1 MPLPTDGG
9 AGLCGCRRAAKMFGP
24 PADELHSCFN
34 SWLVNSDLTDLN
46 LDQPRFPTCLSIPGS
61 SAAVI
66 NTMLFSTDKRA
77 LRNNPIHPK
86 TRSRIQ
92 FKDFHLKYQRSSYTS
107 QYDEL
112 YG

>member
-46 LDQPRFPTCLSIPGS
+46 LDQPRFPTCL
-61 SAAVI
+61 
-66 NTMLFSTDKRA
+66 FSTHKRA